1 MKLGIASPYVGIVV
15 FSMLVPVACGDDSDD
30 GGGGGDGASGAGN
43 AGETQGGSSGTAGSS
58 GTGAQGGSG
67 GRGGSSGSGGNAGE
81 SGAAGD
87 GGVGASGGVGGE
99 GGEPGVAGAGGEP
112 GCAIASDATVS
123 GTLKITA
130 DDNYRLFVNGTL
142 IDETPRLW
150 SSPQTYTV
158 TLYRNPTRKNVLA
171 VEGIN
176 TAEISGL
183 DRGIIADLSFDAGGG
198 AQSVL
203 TDTTWKLSTTLV
215 TDWFTVAFNDAAW
228 VAPIDEGAHGIPPYN
243 AVLGTSSARW
253 IWAYDASG
261 DASTK
266 TDPPESVW
274 VRKSFYVNLAGAV
287 TSTPNTCP

>member
-1 MKLGIASPYVGIVV
+1 
-15 FSMLVPVACGDDSDD
+15 
-30 GGGGGDGASGAGN
+30 
-43 AGETQGGSSGTAGSS
+43 
-58 GTGAQGGSG
+58 
-67 GRGGSSGSGGNAGE
+67 
-81 SGAAGD
+81 
-87 GGVGASGGVGGE
+87 
-99 GGEPGVAGAGGEP
+99 
-112 GCAIASDATVS
+112 
-123 GTLKITA
+123 LKITA
-130 DDNYRLFVNGTL
+130 DDNYRLYVNGTL

-158 TLYRNPTRKNVLA
+158 TLFRNPTRKNVLA

-228 VAPIDEGAHGIPPYN
+228 VAATDEGAHGIVPYN
-243 AVLGTSSARW
+243 MVLGTSSARW

-287 TSTPNTCP
+287 TSTPNACP